1 MTVKREILGYGIIG
15 LFITLFYGMLL
26 VGLVE
31 EFGLRPFHAN
41 AISFLGA
48 NLLSYFLQSRIV
60 FCRALRFRAYLRF
73 FASYLFSYF
82 MTLIIAYVTEWAEVH
97 YLIGY
102 LLIVVIVPLLNF
114 SLLKCWVFRREN
126 Q

>member
-1 MTVKREILGYGIIG
+1 MTVKREILGYGVIG
-15 LFITLFYGMLL
+15 LFITFLYGVLL
-26 VGLVE
+26 IGFVEGL
-31 EFGLRPFHAN
+31 GLRPFYGN

-60 FCRALRFRAYLRF
+60 FRRALRFRAYLRF

-82 MTLIIAYVTEWAEVH
+82 LTLVIAYVAEWANIH

-102 LLIVVIVPLLNF
+102 LLIVALIPLLNF
-114 SLLKCWVFRREN
+114 ILLKRWVFQCEDR
-126 Q
+126 